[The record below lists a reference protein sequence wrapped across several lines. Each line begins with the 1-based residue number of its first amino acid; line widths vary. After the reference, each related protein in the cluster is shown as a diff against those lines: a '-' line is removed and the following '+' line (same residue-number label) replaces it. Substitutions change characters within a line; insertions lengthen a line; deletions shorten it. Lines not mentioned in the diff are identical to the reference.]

1 MPRLNLAMFLSLAL
15 FFLTAFALSHITAG
29 EATAQTDECNGAFIR
44 IEGGEP
50 SPFIVPTH
58 GDNTLRVEPDGSI
71 FISVEDPNP
80 PPQRREVRLTVVGF
94 GFDLGDITREIDPS
108 PGSAPVEIDLDDELP
123 SNIRG
128 LYKVEGTLIDDGTE
142 VCTVDF
148 DLRVGGFGGVIATA
162 STATTAV
169 AGAGALASS
178 ALASNGMNAKLK
190 LKVQLRRRRP
200 RGLGRFLPM
209 PAWKR
214 TVFSTF
220 IGAITGLA
228 LTVVLQ
234 QAGVTPLSVL
244 AGVKGLVAGGG
255 LTFGVGYSL
264 GVLRTFL
271 KPPEIPEEPAQ

>member
-1 MPRLNLAMFLSLAL
+1 MPRLNLAMFLFLAL
-15 FFLTAFALSHITAG
+15 FFLTAFVLSHITAS

-58 GDNTLRVEPDGSI
+58 DDNTLRVEPDGFI
-71 FISVEDPNP
+71 RISVEDPNP

-94 GFDLGDITREIDPS
+94 GFDIGDITREIDPT

-128 LYKVEGTLIDDGTE
+128 LYKVEGTLIDDGIE
-142 VCTVDF
+142 ICTVDF

-214 TVFSTF
+214 TIFSTF

-244 AGVKGLVAGGG
+244 AVAKGLVAGGG

-264 GVLRTFL
+264 GVIRTFL
-271 KPPEIPEEPAQ
+271 KPPEVSEEPAQ

>member
-1 MPRLNLAMFLSLAL
+1 MKDEKEGCMARLSLPLFLSLA
-15 FFLTAFALSHITAG
+15 FTFLTAFVLSHITAS
-29 EATAQTDECNGAFIR
+29 EVTAQTDECNGAFIH

-58 GDNTLRVEPDGSI
+58 GDNTLRVEPDGLI
-71 FISVEDPNP
+71 LISVEDQKP
-80 PPQRREVRLTVVGF
+80 PPQQREVSLTVVGF
-94 GFDLGDITREIDPS
+94 GFDLDKITREIDPAPDS
-108 PGSAPVEIDLDDELP
+108 TPVEINLDDELP
-123 SNIRG
+123 SYARG
-128 LYKVEGTLIDDGTE
+128 LYKVEATLIDDGTE
-142 VCTVDF
+142 ICTVEF

-162 STATTAV
+162 STATAAV

-200 RGLGRFLPM
+200 RGLVRFLPI

-214 TVFSTF
+214 TIFSTF

-234 QAGVTPLSVL
+234 QAGATPMSVL
-244 AGVKGLVAGGG
+244 AGVWGLIAGGG

-264 GVLRTFL
+264 GVLRMYL
-271 KPPEIPEEPAQ
+271 KP